1 MRHRGIIPK
10 LFSVILIVL
19 ITAGCMRWDYGD
31 LEDITAAPEGLFV
44 LNEGNFQYG
53 NATLSYYDPA
63 TGVVENEVF
72 VRANGFK
79 LGDVAQSMT
88 MHGGLGWVVVNNSHV
103 IFAIDPDTFREVGR
117 ITDLTSPRCIHF
129 VSDTKAYVTQIWD
142 NRIFIVDPSRYEITG
157 YIEVPGM
164 ERADGSTEMMVQIGD
179 YVYINCYS
187 YWNLL
192 IKIDTRTDKVVDVT
206 EVGIQPRTMTADCL
220 GRLWILCDGGYAGS
234 PYAYEQPQLVCVDPS
249 TMTVLRRFAFPLGTR
264 ATTVVTNGARDRLY
278 WICDDV
284 WSMPVTAESLP
295 DEPLIAAIGTIYYG
309 LTVDPVEGDVYVADA
324 IDYQQQG
331 VIYRFSSE
339 GEPKGRFYVGITP
352 QAFCWKTK

>member
-1 MRHRGIIPK
+1 MKFALVRIFAIIA
-10 LFSVILIVL
+10 VCVAV
-19 ITAGCMRWDYGD
+19 TAGCMRWEYGD
-31 LEDITAAPEGLFV
+31 IEQITAAPEGLFV

-63 TGVVENEVF
+63 TDEVENEVF

-103 IFAIDPDTFREVGR
+103 IFAIDPDTFVEVGR

-129 VSDTKAYVTQIWD
+129 LSDTKAYVTQIWD

-157 YIEVPGM
+157 YIEIPGM
-164 ERADGSTEMMVQIGD
+164 ERGDGSTEMMVQIGD
-179 YVYINCYS
+179 YVYVNCYS

-192 IKIDTRTDKVVDVT
+192 LKIDSRTDEVT
-206 EVGIQPRTMTADCL
+206 DIIEVGIQPRTMTADCM

-234 PYAYEQPQLVCVDPS
+234 PYAYEEPRLLCVDPT
-249 TMTVLRRFAFPLGTR
+249 TMTVLKQFDYPLGTK
-264 ATTVVTNGARDRLY
+264 ATTVVTNGAGDRLY

-284 WSMPVTAESLP
+284 WSMPVTADELP
-295 DEPLIAAIGTIYYG
+295 SEPLIPAIGTIYYG
-309 LTVDPVEGDVYVADA
+309 LTVDPSSGDIYVADA

-331 VIYRFSSE
+331 VVYRFSPD
-339 GEPKGRFYVGITP
+339 GELRGRFYVGITP
-352 QAFCWKTK
+352 RAFCWKTE